1 MSDSGVEIF
10 SRFAMVGNNPKEQS
24 VIKKLSEL
32 KPYKSLL
39 LARVQSSAPVKGV
52 VDNLLTDLRELLSLG
67 EDGPRT
73 LISEVNEINAR
84 ELAVGYL
91 HYSEETPAPWTLNRN
106 VVDQI
111 NHLILVCR
119 RNRHLA
125 IYLSDTRWRSGIVKQ
140 FGKAGTKGLSLLHKI
155 QPGLLN
161 AAFIKG
167 AARTLWLSGAHART
181 SIKADNKILS
191 GIELQ
196 DALDPLGDQTYYF
209 TAARCASDFD
219 EDIVAVGTSPRG
231 SRIWVGSSR
240 TWDEFA
246 DPVNAILK
254 HLQATITPVD
264 APIPVVAV
272 SSIDTAKIAD
282 AFDLG
287 IIPPELLSDEANE
300 RAREEM
306 EEWAYYSHFRI
317 LKKSNADFTAEVTLK
332 GTLLGTIEFQ
342 MDFADP
348 ENVKWRMESRA
359 ASDETEEA
367 LAGAVTVCNRPTWVK
382 IWYESGHTIA
392 EGHVLKIRHRDMPF
406 QDFSWVDFSGHDVT
420 KEKPSALDVAV
431 IGEEDSLFCW
441 VKNSWPLDG
450 FGDSAGGWL
459 ACDDGSMEVADFIH
473 LDDKSVPPRLS
484 LIHIKASDNAS
495 PNRGVSVSDYE
506 IVTSQ
511 AVKNFRYLDR
521 TILTEGLESGVGKKV
536 GKLVWYN
543 RRRAKEGR
551 TGMLKALQSIGTSY
565 RRQVVIIQPRLTQA
579 REEYARKHP
588 KSRDAARLR
597 QLDTL
602 LLEQENSCHGLQAS
616 LSVICAKEPAAKLP
630 GPKKK
635 K

>member
-1 MSDSGVEIF
+1 M
-10 SRFAMVGNNPKEQS
+10 
-24 VIKKLSEL
+24 IKKLSEL

-73 LISEVNEINAR
+73 LISEVSEINAR

-125 IYLSDTRWRSGIVKQ
+125 IYLSDTHWRSGIVKQ
-140 FGKAGTKGLSLLHKI
+140 FGKTGTKGLSLLHRI
-155 QPGLLN
+155 PPGLLN

-246 DPVNAILK
+246 NPVNAILK
-254 HLQATITPVD
+254 HLEATITPVD

-272 SSIDTAKIAD
+272 SSIDTTKIAD

-317 LKKSNADFTAEVTLK
+317 LKKSNADFTAEVTLN

-342 MDFADP
+342 IDFADP

-367 LAGAVTVCNRPTWVK
+367 LARAVTVCNRPTWVK

-406 QDFSWVDFSGHDVT
+406 QDFSWVDFSGYDVT
-420 KEKPSALDVAV
+420 KEKPSTLDLAV
-431 IGEEDSLFCW
+431 IGEENSLFCW

-459 ACDDGSMEVADFIH
+459 ACDDGSMELADFIH

-543 RRRAKEGR
+543 RRRAKQGR
-551 TGMLKALQSIGTSY
+551 TGMLKALQNIGTNY

-579 REEYARKHP
+579 REEYARKHTN
-588 KSRDAARLR
+588 SRDAARLR

>member
-1 MSDSGVEIF
+1 M
-10 SRFAMVGNNPKEQS
+10 
-24 VIKKLSEL
+24 IKKLSEL

-39 LARVQSSAPVKGV
+39 LVRVHNSVPVKEIIN
-52 VDNLLTDLRELLSLG
+52 NLLGDLRQLLSLG

-73 LISEVNEINAR
+73 LISEVNETNAG
-84 ELAVGYL
+84 ELAVDYL
-91 HYSEETPAPWTLNRN
+91 HYSEETPTPSTLNRN
-106 VVDQI
+106 VVDQL

-119 RNRHLA
+119 RKRHLA
-125 IYLSDTRWRSGIVKQ
+125 IYLSDTRWRSGIVKA
-140 FGKAGTKGLSLLHKI
+140 FGKTGTKGLTALQKI
-155 QPGLLN
+155 EPGLLN

-219 EDIVAVGTSPRG
+219 KGVVAIGTSPRG

-246 DPVNAILK
+246 NPVTAILK
-254 HLQATITPVD
+254 HLEATTKPVD

-272 SSIDTAKIAD
+272 SSIDKTKIVD

-300 RAREEM
+300 QAREEM
-306 EEWAYYSHFRI
+306 ELWAYYSHFRI
-317 LKKSNADFTAEVTLK
+317 LKRSNADFTAEVALN

-348 ENVKWRMESRA
+348 ENVKWRMASRA

-367 LAGAVTVCNRPTWVK
+367 LARAVAVCNRPTWVK

-392 EGHVLKIRHRDMPF
+392 EGHVLEIRH
-406 QDFSWVDFSGHDVT
+406 
-420 KEKPSALDVAV
+420 
-431 IGEEDSLFCW
+431 
-441 VKNSWPLDG
+441 
-450 FGDSAGGWL
+450 
-459 ACDDGSMEVADFIH
+459 
-473 LDDKSVPPRLS
+473 
-484 LIHIKASDNAS
+484 
-495 PNRGVSVSDYE
+495 
-506 IVTSQ
+506 
-511 AVKNFRYLDR
+511 
-521 TILTEGLESGVGKKV
+521 
-536 GKLVWYN
+536 
-543 RRRAKEGR
+543 
-551 TGMLKALQSIGTSY
+551 
-565 RRQVVIIQPRLTQA
+565 
-579 REEYARKHP
+579 
-588 KSRDAARLR
+588 R

-616 LSVICAKEPAAKLP
+616 LSVICK
-630 GPKKK
+630 
-635 K
+635 

>member
-1 MSDSGVEIF
+1 
-10 SRFAMVGNNPKEQS
+10 

-73 LISEVNEINAR
+73 LISKVSEINAR

-140 FGKAGTKGLSLLHKI
+140 FGKTGTKGLSLLHRI
-155 QPGLLN
+155 PPGLLN

-246 DPVNAILK
+246 NPVNAILK
-254 HLQATITPVD
+254 HLEATITPVD

-272 SSIDTAKIAD
+272 SSIDTTKIAD

-287 IIPPELLSDEANE
+287 IIPPELLSDETNE

-317 LKKSNADFTAEVTLK
+317 LKKSNADFTAEVTLN

-342 MDFADP
+342 IDFADP

-367 LAGAVTVCNRPTWVK
+367 LARAVTVCNRPTWVK

-406 QDFSWVDFSGHDVT
+406 QDFSWVDFSGYDVT
-420 KEKPSALDVAV
+420 KEKPSTLDLAV
-431 IGEEDSLFCW
+431 IGEENSLFCW

-459 ACDDGSMEVADFIH
+459 ACDDGSMELADFIH

-543 RRRAKEGR
+543 RRRAKQGR
-551 TGMLKALQSIGTSY
+551 TGMLKALQNIGTNY

-579 REEYARKHP
+579 REEYARKHT

-630 GPKKK
+630 GLKKK

>member
-1 MSDSGVEIF
+1 M
-10 SRFAMVGNNPKEQS
+10 
-24 VIKKLSEL
+24 IKKLSEL

-39 LARVQSSAPVKGV
+39 LARVQSSVPVKEIV
-52 VDNLLTDLRELLSLG
+52 NNLLEDLRELLSLG

-73 LISEVNEINAR
+73 LISEVNEINAG

-91 HYSEETPAPWTLNRN
+91 HYVERTSSPWTLNRN
-106 VVDQI
+106 VVDQL

-119 RNRHLA
+119 RKRHLA
-125 IYLSDTRWRSGIVKQ
+125 IYLSDTRWRSGIVKA
-140 FGKAGTKGLSLLHKI
+140 FGKTGTKGLTALQKI
-155 QPGLLN
+155 EPGLLN

-219 EDIVAVGTSPRG
+219 KGVVAIGTSPRG

-240 TWDEFA
+240 TWHEFA
-246 DPVNAILK
+246 NPVTAILK
-254 HLQATITPVD
+254 HLEATTKPVD

-272 SSIDTAKIAD
+272 SSIDKTKIVD

-300 RAREEM
+300 QAREEM
-306 EEWAYYSHFRI
+306 ELWSYYSHFRI
-317 LKKSNADFTAEVTLK
+317 LKRSNADFTAEVALN
-332 GTLLGTIEFQ
+332 GTVLGSIEFQ
-342 MDFADP
+342 LDLADA
-348 ENVKWRMESRA
+348 ENVKWRLESRGA
-359 ASDETEEA
+359 MDETEEL
-367 LAGAVTVCNRPTWVK
+367 LAKAVAVCRRSNWVK

-392 EGHVLKIRHRDMPF
+392 EGHVFEIRHRDMPF
-406 QDFSWVDFSGHDVT
+406 QDFSWVDFSEYDVT
-420 KEKPSALDVAV
+420 KEKPSRLDLNV

-459 ACDDGSMEVADFIH
+459 ACDDGSMEIADFIH
-473 LDDKSVPPRLS
+473 LDDKSVPPKLS
-484 LIHIKASDNAS
+484 VIHIKASNSAS
-495 PNRGVSVSDYE
+495 PTRGVSVSDYE

-521 TILTEGLESGVGKKV
+521 TILMEGLESGVGKKV

-543 RRRAKEGR
+543 RQPAKEGR
-551 TGMLKALQSIGTSY
+551 TGMLRALQNIGTSY
-565 RRQVVIIQPRLTQA
+565 RRQVVIIQPRLIQA

-616 LSVICAKEPAAKLP
+616 LSVICANEPAAKLP

>member
-1 MSDSGVEIF
+1 M
-10 SRFAMVGNNPKEQS
+10 
-24 VIKKLSEL
+24 IKKLSEL

-39 LARVQSSAPVKGV
+39 LARIHASTNLKNI
-52 VDNLLTDLRELLSLG
+52 VDDLLDDLSEIVSLRD
-67 EDGPRT
+67 DGSRK
-73 LISEVNEINAR
+73 LVSEGNEIAVG

-91 HYSEETPAPWTLNRN
+91 HYSEDAPTPWTTNPK

-119 RNRHLA
+119 HNHHIA
-125 IYLSDTRWRSGIVKQ
+125 IYLSDTRWRSAIVNA
-140 FGKAGTKGLSLLHKI
+140 FGKTGAKGLGALKKI
-155 QPGLLN
+155 EPGILN

-219 EDIVAVGTSPRG
+219 KGIVAIGTSPRG

-240 TWDEFA
+240 TWEEFVN
-246 DPVNAILK
+246 PVVAILK
-254 HLQATITPVD
+254 HLEATTKPVD

-272 SSIDTAKIAD
+272 SSIDTSKIAD

-287 IIPPELLSDEANE
+287 IIPPELLSDEVNE
-300 RAREEM
+300 QLREQM
-306 EEWAYYSHFRI
+306 ERWAYDAHFRI
-317 LKKSNADFTAEVTLK
+317 VKKANADFTAEVVLR
-332 GTLLGTIEFQ
+332 GMALGTIDFQ
-342 MDFADP
+342 MDLTDAL
-348 ENVKWRMESRA
+348 NIRWRLESHA
-359 ASDETEEA
+359 ATDDTEA
-367 LAGAVTVCNRPTWVK
+367 LLAEAVTVCRRPNWTK

-392 EGHVLKIRHRDMPF
+392 EGHVLEIRHRDMPF
-406 QDFSWVDFSGHDVT
+406 QDFSWVDFSGYDIT
-420 KEKPSALDVAV
+420 KEKPSRLDLNM

-441 VKNSWPLDG
+441 VKNSWPLNG

-459 ACDDGSMEVADFIH
+459 ACDDGSMEVADFVH
-473 LDDKSVPPRLS
+473 LDDKSVPPKLS
-484 LIHIKASDNAS
+484 LIHVKASGSANAV
-495 PNRGVSVSDYE
+495 RGVSVSDYE

-511 AVKNFRYLDR
+511 AVKNLRNLDR
-521 TILTEGLESGVGKKV
+521 TILTEELARGVGKKV
-536 GKLVWYN
+536 GNLVWHN
-543 RRRAKEGR
+543 RRPAKDGR
-551 TGMLKALQSIGTSY
+551 MGMLKALQNLGTSF

-588 KSRDAARLR
+588 KSSDAARLR

-602 LLEQENSCHGLQAS
+602 LIEQENSCHGLRAS
-616 LSVICAKEPAAKLP
+616 LSVICATAPLATLP
-630 GPKKK
+630 RSKKK
-635 K
+635 R

>member
-1 MSDSGVEIF
+1 M
-10 SRFAMVGNNPKEQS
+10 
-24 VIKKLSEL
+24 IKKLSEL

-39 LARVQSSAPVKGV
+39 LARVQGSTSVKNI
-52 VDNLLTDLRELLSLG
+52 VDNLLEDLKELLPL
-67 EDGPRT
+67 EDDGPRT
-73 LISEVNEINAR
+73 LISQGNERNSG

-91 HYSEETPAPWTLNRN
+91 HYVEGTPSPWTLNRN

-119 RNRHLA
+119 RNRHIA
-125 IYLSDTRWRSGIVKQ
+125 IYLSDTSWRSAIVKK
-140 FGKAGTKGLSLLHKI
+140 FGKTGTKALSTLHKI
-155 QPGLLN
+155 GPGLLN
-161 AAFIKG
+161 AAFVKG

-219 EDIVAVGTSPRG
+219 KGIVAIGTSPRG

-240 TWDEFA
+240 TWDEFVN
-246 DPVNAILK
+246 PVTAILK
-254 HLQATITPVD
+254 HLETTIKPVD

-272 SSIDTAKIAD
+272 SSIDTSKLVD

-287 IIPPELLSDEANE
+287 IIPPELLSDETSE
-300 RAREEM
+300 QAREEM
-306 EEWAYYSHFRI
+306 EQWAYHSHFRI
-317 LKKSNADFTAEVTLK
+317 LKKSNANFSAEVTLN
-332 GTLLGTIEFQ
+332 GTVLGAIDFE
-342 MDFADP
+342 MDLSDA
-348 ENVKWRMESRA
+348 ESVKWRLESRA
-359 ASDETEEA
+359 ATDETEGLLEN
-367 LAGAVTVCNRPTWVK
+367 AVTVCRRSNWVK

-392 EGHVLKIRHRDMPF
+392 EGHIFEIRHRDMPF
-406 QDFSWVDFSGHDVT
+406 QDFSWVDFSEYDVT
-420 KEKPSALDVAV
+420 KEKPSRLDLNV

-441 VKNSWPLDG
+441 VKNSWPLEG

-459 ACDDGSMEVADFIH
+459 ACDDGSMEIADFIH
-473 LDDKSVPPRLS
+473 LDDKSVPPKLS
-484 LIHIKASDNAS
+484 IIHIKASDSSS
-495 PNRGVSVSDYE
+495 PTRGVSVSDYE

-543 RRRAKEGR
+543 RRPAKEGR

-579 REEYARKHP
+579 REEYARRHP

-616 LSVICAKEPAAKLP
+616 LSVICANEPAAKLP
-630 GPKKK
+630 ELR
-635 K
+635 

>member
-1 MSDSGVEIF
+1 
-10 SRFAMVGNNPKEQS
+10 

-73 LISEVNEINAR
+73 LISEVSEINAR

-140 FGKAGTKGLSLLHKI
+140 FGKTGTKGLSLLHRI
-155 QPGLLN
+155 PPGLLN

-246 DPVNAILK
+246 NPVNAILK
-254 HLQATITPVD
+254 HLEATITPVD

-272 SSIDTAKIAD
+272 SSIDTTKIAD

-287 IIPPELLSDEANE
+287 IIPPELLSDETNE

-317 LKKSNADFTAEVTLK
+317 LKKSNADFTAEVTLN

-342 MDFADP
+342 IDFADP

-367 LAGAVTVCNRPTWVK
+367 LARAVTVCNRPTWVK

-406 QDFSWVDFSGHDVT
+406 QDFSWVDFSGYDVT
-420 KEKPSALDVAV
+420 KEKPSTLDLAV
-431 IGEEDSLFCW
+431 IGEENSLFCW

-459 ACDDGSMEVADFIH
+459 ACDDGSMELADFIH

-543 RRRAKEGR
+543 RRRAKQGR
-551 TGMLKALQSIGTSY
+551 TGMLKALQNIGTNY

-579 REEYARKHP
+579 REEYARKHT

-630 GPKKK
+630 GLKKK

>member
-1 MSDSGVEIF
+1 VSG
-10 SRFAMVGNNPKEQS
+10 SWLKSLSFAMVENQKEQS

-39 LARVQSSAPVKGV
+39 LARIQSSAPVKGV

-67 EDGPRT
+67 EDGSRT

-84 ELAVGYL
+84 ELTVGYL

-119 RNRHLA
+119 RNLHLA

-140 FGKAGTKGLSLLHKI
+140 FGKTGTKGLSLLHKI

-246 DPVNAILK
+246 NPVNAILK
-254 HLQATITPVD
+254 HLEATITPVD

-272 SSIDTAKIAD
+272 SSIDTTKIAD

-287 IIPPELLSDEANE
+287 IIPPELLSDEGNE

-367 LAGAVTVCNRPTWVK
+367 LARAVTVCNRPTWVK

-392 EGHVLKIRHRDMPF
+392 EGHVLKISIATCHF
-406 QDFSWVDFSGHDVT
+406 KIF
-420 KEKPSALDVAV
+420 L
-431 IGEEDSLFCW
+431 
-441 VKNSWPLDG
+441 
-450 FGDSAGGWL
+450 GWT
-459 ACDDGSMEVADFIH
+459 
-473 LDDKSVPPRLS
+473 SV
-484 LIHIKASDNAS
+484 
-495 PNRGVSVSDYE
+495 
-506 IVTSQ
+506 
-511 AVKNFRYLDR
+511 
-521 TILTEGLESGVGKKV
+521 
-536 GKLVWYN
+536 
-543 RRRAKEGR
+543 
-551 TGMLKALQSIGTSY
+551 GT
-565 RRQVVIIQPRLTQA
+565 T
-579 REEYARKHP
+579 
-588 KSRDAARLR
+588 
-597 QLDTL
+597 
-602 LLEQENSCHGLQAS
+602 
-616 LSVICAKEPAAKLP
+616 
-630 GPKKK
+630 
-635 K
+635 